1 MLKNIHPILSGE
13 LLNVLRTM
21 GHGDDLALVDRNF
34 PATSLAAGRPVIR
47 LDGNT
52 ALEAAEAILS
62 VLPLDSFVERPVRRM
77 EVVGE
82 AVSTLPEVQQEMAE
96 LLKTVEPERAEMAS
110 LERFAFYEATRQAFA
125 VVVTGEARGYGC
137 FLLKKGV
144 IFGEAG

>member
-1 MLKNIHPILSGE
+1 MLKNIHPLLSGE

-21 GHGDDLALVDRNF
+21 GHGDDIALVDRNF
-34 PATSLAAGRPVIR
+34 PATSLANGRPVIR
-47 LDGNT
+47 LDGNSVS
-52 ALEAAEAILS
+52 EAAEAILS
-62 VLPLDSFVERPVRRM
+62 VLPLDSFVDHPVRRM

-82 AVSTLPEVQQEMAE
+82 DPATLPEVQQEFSA
-96 LLKTVEPERAEMAS
+96 LLHSVDSDRAAMGS

-144 IFGEAG
+144 IFS